1 MVTNWRRSP
10 PADLISAMS
19 SAVPPRSPAPAVAAP
34 LPAPIAAP
42 TTRRGWLIAAAL
54 AALAV
59 AAAQALDAYAWA
71 HWRRPTIYDGDLGRL
86 LRLMGYLPT
95 WLIVAAALWL
105 TDRRSTFRGRRAA
118 LMLWAPTVGGA
129 VAELGKM
136 LVRRLRPDP
145 ELFVYAWRP
154 YTEDFF
160 STRGLGMPSSHTM
173 VAFAAAAALSRLM
186 PRAWW
191 LWLLL
196 AAGCGATRVLA
207 LGHFAS
213 DVVAGA
219 LLGYLVGDLVSRLA
233 PCRVDGASVT

>member
-1 MVTNWRRSP
+1 M
-10 PADLISAMS
+10 
-19 SAVPPRSPAPAVAAP
+19 AVAAA

-42 TTRRGWLIAAAL
+42 STRQGWLLVAVGAAI
-54 AALAV
+54 AV
-59 AAAQALDAYAWA
+59 AAAQTLDAYAWA

-105 TDRRSTFRGRRAA
+105 TDRGTDRGTAFRGRRAA
-118 LMLWAPTVGGA
+118 LMLWAPTLGGA

-145 ELFVYAWRP
+145 EVFVYAWRP
-154 YTEDFF
+154 YAEDFF

-196 AAGCGATRVLA
+196 AAGCAATRVLA
-207 LGHFAS
+207 LGHFLS

-219 LLGYLVGDLVSRLA
+219 LLGFVVGDLVARLIEGRSTA
-233 PCRVDGASVT
+233 SATGASAGSAPA